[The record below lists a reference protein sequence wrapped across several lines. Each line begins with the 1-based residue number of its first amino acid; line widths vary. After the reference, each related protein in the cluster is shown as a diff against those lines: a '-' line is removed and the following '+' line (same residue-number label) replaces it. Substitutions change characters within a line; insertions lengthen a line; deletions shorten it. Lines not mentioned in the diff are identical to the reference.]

1 MKLPRLIVILACP
14 LLLAG
19 FVSTGWADEAEFDE
33 TAVIIE
39 INGTDGD
46 VGFHAKFDADAWYNV
61 QMHDPDDRKVFAEKA
76 FGPLKTQGLTE
87 NFFESAE
94 PLCVPDPEDEEELV
108 VALAEFL
115 DRFPAGDYI
124 LTGKNNENEW
134 LSGSAE
140 LTWNIPAAPDIGE
153 TDGEEFDSA
162 EDVVLEWAEGDN
174 LGGKCDDQDLVSDG
188 IIPDPADVEIVG
200 WEAVVEPDCDD
211 IEFEPERV
219 FSAQL
224 PADYTSVT
232 VPEEFLQSYLDEDC
246 SEFKFEVG
254 AIEESGN
261 QTFSEGGFEIEE

>member
-1 MKLPRLIVILACP
+1 MKRPNLIVLLAC
-14 LLLAG
+14 LLPLAG
-19 FVSTGWADEAEFDE
+19 SVTTGWADDAEFDE
-33 TAVIIE
+33 TRVIIE

-46 VGFHAKFDADAWYNV
+46 VGFHATFDADAWYNV
-61 QMHDPDDRKVFAEKA
+61 QMHDPLDRKVFQEKA

-94 PLCVPDPEDEEELV
+94 PLCLPDPEDEEELV

-115 DRFPAGDYI
+115 DRFPAGEYI
-124 LTGKNNENEW
+124 LSGKNNENEC

-140 LTWNIPAAPDIGE
+140 LTWNIPAAPDISE
-153 TDGEEFDSA
+153 TDEEEFDSA

-174 LGGKCDDQDLVSDG
+174 LGGKCDDGDLVSDG
-188 IIPDPADVEIVG
+188 IIPAPGDVAEVG
-200 WEAVVEPDCDD
+200 WEVVVEPDCDVD
-211 IEFEPERV
+211 FDPERV

-224 PADYTSVT
+224 PPDYTSVT

-254 AIEESGN
+254 AIEASGN
-261 QTFSEGGFEIEE
+261 QTFSEGGFEIDD